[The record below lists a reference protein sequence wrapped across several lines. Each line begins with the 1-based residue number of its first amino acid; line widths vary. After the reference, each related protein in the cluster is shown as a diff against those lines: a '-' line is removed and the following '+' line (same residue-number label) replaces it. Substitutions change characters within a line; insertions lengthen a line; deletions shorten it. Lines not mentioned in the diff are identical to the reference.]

1 MSIQASTVTTLH
13 NGKTKQVKNLGWF
26 LSKSRYVRSLHFQ
39 RTPENPLQEGVLI
52 VTLAIGSNAP
62 THEYRSGFAC
72 EQVLRDLLK
81 RSQWL
86 RGIPLTVA

>member
-1 MSIQASTVTTLH
+1 MSTQASTVTTLH
-13 NGKTKQVKNLGWF
+13 NGKTTQVKNLGWF
-26 LSKSRYVRSLHFQ
+26 LARARYVRAMHFR
-39 RTPENPLQEGVLI
+39 RTPGALQDGILI
-52 VTLAIGSNAP
+52 VTLAIGSNQP

>member
-13 NGKTKQVKNLGWF
+13 DGKTKQVKNLGWF
-26 LSKSRYVRSLHFQ
+26 LSKSRYVKSLHFQ

>member
-1 MSIQASTVTTLH
+1 MSIQASTVTILH

-26 LSKSRYVRSLHFQ
+26 LAKSRYVKALHFQ
-39 RTPENPLQEGVLI
+39 HTPGSPYQEGVLI

-72 EQVLRDLLK
+72 EQMLRDLLK